1 MKKILI
7 LLLIVVLP
15 FLISCE
21 MTPEQKMVMALYR
34 LERTSYTMEGT
45 YLYEYTIE
53 PISGFQYHFSE
64 NADAYFEVDKDEIY
78 SEVKMKKDT
87 FYTYVKKNRKN
98 IDEYTKKNYDSYIY
112 KSHDADKFK
121 AKSNHFLFDVRQ
133 TEMITYY
140 PDSNIYKCNLTQLTR
155 YLEEYK
161 DELIETEEN
170 EMTIKSIFAT
180 DYLLKMDE
188 ENVSY
193 CSIQMTVIAKHPD
206 LEPDVKIKI
215 TMKMNIKEIGQT
227 KVTVPISNK

>member
-21 MTPEQKMVMALYR
+21 LTPEQKMVMALYR

-78 SEVKMKKDT
+78 SEVKIKKDT
-87 FYTYVKKNRKN
+87 FYTYVKKNQKN
-98 IDEYTKKNYDSYIY
+98 IDEYTKKNYGSYFY

-170 EMTIKSIFAT
+170 EMTIKSIVANE
-180 DYLLKMDE
+180 YLLKMDE

-193 CSIQMTVIAKHPD
+193 CSIQMTVVAKHPD
-206 LEPDVKIKI
+206 LNRDVKIKI
-215 TMKMNIKEIGQT
+215 TMKMNIKGIGQT

>member
-21 MTPEQKMVMALYR
+21 MTPEQKLVMALNR
-34 LERTSYTMEGT
+34 LERTSYIMEGT
-45 YLYEYTIE
+45 YLYEFTVK
-53 PISGFQYHFSE
+53 PISNFYYRFSE
-64 NADAYFEVDKDEIY
+64 NTDAYFEVDKDEIY
-78 SEVKMKKDT
+78 SEVKIEDDT

-98 IDEYTKKNYDSYIY
+98 IDVYTKKNYGSYFY
-112 KSHDADKFK
+112 KSYDGDKFK
-121 AKSNHFLFDVRQ
+121 AKSNYFLFDVRP

-140 PDSNIYKCNLTQLTR
+140 PDSNIYKCDLTQFTR
-155 YLEEYK
+155 YLQEYK
-161 DELIETEEN
+161 DELIKTEEN
-170 EMTIKSIFAT
+170 EMTIKSIVAN

-188 ENVSY
+188 KNVSY

-206 LEPDVKIKI
+206 YESDVKVDI
-215 TMKMNIKEIGQT
+215 TIKMNIKGIGQT

>member
-21 MTPEQKMVMALYR
+21 LTPEQKMVMALYR

-45 YLYEYTIE
+45 YLYEYTIYQ
-53 PISGFQYHFSE
+53 SGHYYHFSE

-78 SEVKMKKDT
+78 SEVKIKHDT

-161 DELIETEEN
+161 DELFETEEN

>member
-21 MTPEQKMVMALYR
+21 LTPEQKMVMALNR

-45 YLYEYTIE
+45 YVYAYTIKLA
-53 PISGFQYHFSE
+53 SGHYYRFTE
-64 NADAYFEVDKDEIY
+64 NADAYFEVDRDEIY
-78 SEVKMKKDT
+78 SEVKMENDT
-87 FYTYVKKNRKN
+87 FYTYVKKNQKN
-98 IDEYTKKNYDSYIY
+98 IDEYTKKNYGSYFY

-140 PDSNIYKCNLTQLTR
+140 PDSNIYKCDLTELTR

-170 EMTIKSIFAT
+170 EMTIKSIVANE
-180 DYLLKMDE
+180 YLLKMDE

-193 CSIQMTVIAKHPD
+193 CSIRMTVIAKHPD
-206 LEPDVKIKI
+206 LEPDIKIII

>member
-21 MTPEQKMVMALYR
+21 LTPEQKMVMALYR

-53 PISGFQYHFSE
+53 PISGFHYQFSE
-64 NADAYFEVDKDEIY
+64 NADAYFEVDRDEIY
-78 SEVKMKKDT
+78 SEVKIKHDT

-98 IDEYTKKNYDSYIY
+98 IDEYTKKNYNLYIY
-112 KSHDADKFK
+112 KSYDADKFK
-121 AKSNHFLFDVRQ
+121 AKSNSFLFDVRQ

-161 DELIETEEN
+161 DELIKTEEN

-188 ENVSY
+188 GNVSY
-193 CSIQMTVIAKHPD
+193 CSIQMTVVAKHPD
-206 LEPDVKIKI
+206 LESDVKIKI

-227 KVTVPISNK
+227 KVTVPVSNK